1 MIFAFK
7 IGGLLNTTV
16 PRAVGFHGGNC
27 GHWGII
33 IRGSGAVN
41 GIGTYD
47 FFKLHGWLMWLTWGV
62 LGFLQLA
69 SNRYLK
75 SQWAWHL
82 WMHRITGTIILL
94 MTLGLGILSIKEYGW
109 SVYPAIHNI
118 IGVIVISVVTL
129 ITLGGVFTRSRM
141 MRLKWNTSKMLKIKR
156 GHQLFGYII
165 IIIT

>member
-1 MIFAFK
+1 
-7 IGGLLNTTV
+7 
-16 PRAVGFHGGNC
+16 
-27 GHWGII
+27 
-33 IRGSGAVN
+33 
-41 GIGTYD
+41 
-47 FFKLHGWLMWLTWGV
+47 MWLTWGV

-75 SQWAWHL
+75 SQWTWHL

-109 SVYPAIHNI
+109 SVYPAPHNI